1 MTGVWVLLGALA
13 VASALGT
20 LWRARQGRIRALTG
34 APSLPDEV
42 RALLAPHAAVTLVQV
57 STTFCVPCRQARAL
71 LADLAERTTGLHHA
85 ELDVTERP
93 ELAKAV
99 AVLSTPTTL
108 AVDARGTELVRVSGV
123 PNRATLLAALR
134 PHLPPPDCAA

>member
-13 VASALGT
+13 VASVLGA
-20 LWRARQGRIRALTG
+20 LWRARQGRVRAVT
-34 APSLPDEV
+34 SVSTVPDEV
-42 RALLAPHAAVTLVQV
+42 RALLAPHAAVTLIQV

-71 LADLAERTTGLHHA
+71 LADLAERTAGLHHA

-93 ELAKAV
+93 DLAKAV

-123 PNRATLLAALR
+123 PNRATLLDALR
-134 PHLPPPDCAA
+134 PYLPAT